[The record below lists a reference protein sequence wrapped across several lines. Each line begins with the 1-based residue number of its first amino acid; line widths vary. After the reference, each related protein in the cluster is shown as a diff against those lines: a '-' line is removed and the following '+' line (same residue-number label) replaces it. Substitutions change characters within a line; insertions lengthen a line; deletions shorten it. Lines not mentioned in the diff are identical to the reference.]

1 MKTFKFT
8 RPLLGVLI
16 FSLCLSC
23 NKEKKD
29 KKSSESNMEM
39 TAKTTPMEIE
49 IVENYFTKN
58 DMAPRVVQYF
68 TIDNQEDFD
77 KQFGAAKTMNNSIT
91 TIDFKKN
98 RIGAIVMPTTDVQT
112 TIEISDAQRFGS
124 GAIITYQTI
133 KGDKQSFST
142 IPTLIFKL
150 PADNKLKTLEF
161 KSDGDSK
168 IITAPSR

>member
-39 TAKTTPMEIE
+39 TAKSTPMEFE

-58 DMAPRVVQYF
+58 DMTPRVVQYF
-68 TIDNQEDFD
+68 IIDNKENLD
-77 KQFGAAKTMNNSIT
+77 KQFAAAKTMNNSIT
-91 TIDFKKN
+91 IIDFKKN
-98 RIGAIVMPTTDVQT
+98 RNVEIVMKITDV
-112 TIEISDAQRFGS
+112 
-124 GAIITYQTI
+124 
-133 KGDKQSFST
+133 K
-142 IPTLIFKL
+142 
-150 PADNKLKTLEF
+150 
-161 KSDGDSK
+161 KS
-168 IITAPSR
+168 